1 MPAATRASGA
11 VGSSTP
17 ASRDGSSSVDARSST
32 DIARAKRRAASG
44 RRSSRCRIEFA
55 TPAGAPARRSSSGPR
70 RSASVSSSCSRKG
83 FPPVSSCHSSI
94 AVSPS
99 VPCTS
104 CAVAPGLSGAGSR
117 TVASRAIRSTTPLR
131 SGSSVR
137 HAATTTSRCRSIRRT
152 RWSSHRR
159 DGSSAQWRSST
170 TISSG
175 RDSERR
181 TASSNTAARTGA
193 GSALGPSPGSSARSA
208 SAPVPAKSWSLAAA
222 DRPATSGS
230 NSCRTTPYA
239 RSPSSSP
246 PPARAKSGPPAAAPT
261 PATSGSNSCRT
272 TPYAR
277 SPSSSPPRAA
287 ATESSAPA
295 ASRAAS
301 SSRVLPMP
309 AGPSTINAP
318 LPRRRSPAIRESS
331 CSRSRSSAGT
341 RLPGLGGGG
350 ALAGFRRGRRFRRR
364 RRRRCGAVPGTGLG
378 AVRLLFGG
386 LLGPDRCEQHRHV
399 ATVEVRP
406 LLDHAELRH
415 VLGQLHQEPLAALG
429 VRRLAPAEH
438 DRDLHAILVLQE
450 ALDARLLRL
459 GLVRTGL
466 RAELYLAGGGLLLV
480 LAGRLRLLLLLVLVL
495 RVVEHARDRRARV
508 GRDLHQV
515 EI

>member
-246 PPARAKSGPPAAAPT
+246 PRAP
-261 PATSGSNSCRT
+261 
-272 TPYAR
+272 
-277 SPSSSPPRAA
+277 

-350 ALAGFRRGRRFRRR
+350 ALAGFRRGRRLGRR
-364 RRRRCGAVPGTGLG
+364 RRRRCGAVPDTGLG